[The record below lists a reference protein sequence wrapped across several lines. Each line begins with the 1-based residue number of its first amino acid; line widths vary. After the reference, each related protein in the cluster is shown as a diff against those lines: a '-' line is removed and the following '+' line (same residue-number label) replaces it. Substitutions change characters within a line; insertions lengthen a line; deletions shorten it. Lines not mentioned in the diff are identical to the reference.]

1 MFLLI
6 TGLTFVLSA
15 SGASAGPPER
25 VEIPDEAFE
34 DFSIPAGACS
44 FPVAF
49 HVVAHDLHTITFF
62 DDQGNPVREITEGR
76 LVVQMTN
83 ANTGTSV
90 IRNVSGPAMF
100 TFADSIRVATGPAL
114 FWFFPE
120 ELPPGSPGA
129 FFINYGRIVTQRIG
143 ATTETLS
150 QSGIQE
156 DLCATLG

>member
-1 MFLLI
+1 M
-6 TGLTFVLSA
+6 LSA

-25 VEIPDEAFE
+25 EEVPDEAFE
-34 DFSIPAGACS
+34 DFTIDAGPCD
-44 FPVAF
+44 FDVAI

-83 ANTGTSV
+83 ADTLNSV
-90 IRNVSGPAMF
+90 VRNVSGPAFF
-100 TFADSIRVATGPAL
+100 TFEDSIRVATGPAL
-114 FWFFPE
+114 FWFFPDE
-120 ELPPGSPGA
+120 RGDGSPGA
-129 FFINYGRIVTQRIG
+129 FFINYGRIVQHLG

-150 QSGIQE
+150 QTGTQE

>member
-1 MFLLI
+1 MI
-6 TGLTFVLSA
+6 TGLTLVLSS

-34 DFSIPAGACS
+34 DFSIPAGACA

-62 DDQGNPVREITEGR
+62 DSQGNPVSEITEGR

-83 ANTGTSV
+83 ENAGTSV
-90 IRNVSGPAMF
+90 VRNLSGPAMF
-100 TFADSIRVATGPAL
+100 TFADRIHVATGPAL
-114 FWFFPE
+114 FLFFPE
-120 ELPPGSPGA
+120 ELGPGSLGTL
-129 FFINYGRIVTQRIG
+129 FINYGRIVHRLG
-143 ATTETLS
+143 ATIETLS
-150 QSGIQE
+150 QSGTQE